1 MATPTTQDADANF
14 LIRQAMGTG
23 YQILS
28 VLTPPLYTT
37 FILMKRGRGAWS
49 LNRLLRATWVGG
61 LTGASDFDLL

>member
-1 MATPTTQDADANF
+1 MATPTTQDADVQY
-14 LIRQAMGTG
+14 LVRQSMSTG
-23 YQILS
+23 YQTLS

-61 LTGASDFDLL
+61 VTGTSGLYPL